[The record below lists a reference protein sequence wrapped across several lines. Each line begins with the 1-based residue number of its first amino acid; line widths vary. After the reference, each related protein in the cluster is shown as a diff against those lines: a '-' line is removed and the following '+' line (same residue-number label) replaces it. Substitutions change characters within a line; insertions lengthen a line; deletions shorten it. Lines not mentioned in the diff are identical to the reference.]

1 MQIIK
6 TTMIAILA
14 VFALMGVQQ
23 QTAFASSDVFKVKV
37 ILDGVD
43 SQTGPLD
50 VEVTGADDTT
60 VSKSVDPFKDGHAG
74 VVDIGTF
81 VLPAKSTEE
90 GEFFEVCVF
99 SQEDEDV
106 YVCKNGVNT
115 EKNAA
120 ETIRIE
126 TPTGIDKS
134 ISGRVYHPE
143 PTYYN
148 GDGHIIPVQDND
160 VTNQGDDSV
169 NTETTKEQDSG
180 VTVTFGDDSDN
191 NNVEIDQRTTFADV
205 IKDVLPYATKAG
217 SIAKNTAVEIL
228 N

>member
-6 TTMIAILA
+6 TTMIIAIL
-14 VFALMGVQQ
+14 VVIALVGVQQ
-23 QTAFASSDVFKVKV
+23 HTAFASSNVFKVKV

-99 SQEDEDV
+99 SQEDV

-115 EKNAA
+115 EKNAP

-148 GDGHIIPVQDND
+148 DDGQIIPVQDND
-160 VTNQGDDSV
+160 ITNQGDDSV
-169 NTETTKEQDSG
+169 NTETTKDQGSG
-180 VTVTFGDDSDN
+180 VGVSFGDNSDHN
-191 NNVEIDQRTTFADV
+191 TVNIDQRSTFADV
-205 IKDVLPYATKAG
+205 IRDLVP
-217 SIAKNTAVEIL
+217 IAKEGAHMAKDTAVQLL